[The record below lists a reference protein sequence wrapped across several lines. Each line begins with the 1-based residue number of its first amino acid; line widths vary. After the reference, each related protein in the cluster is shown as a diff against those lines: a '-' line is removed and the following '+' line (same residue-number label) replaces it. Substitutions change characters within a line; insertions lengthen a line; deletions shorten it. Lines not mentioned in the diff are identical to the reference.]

1 MKSLFNIILIITLV
15 SPFLFGCK
23 KDANFGNV
31 KLVLSTTLSN
41 PIEFE
46 INYRN
51 EFGEYQTE
59 YVTTTNWSKTLD
71 YSKMENYA
79 TLSVYKYDV
88 MPNFTGTL
96 QIFKDGVKVKEVQ
109 GQVSQPNQNF
119 SESISYQW
127 P

>member
-23 KDANFGNV
+23 KDANFGKV
-31 KLVLSTTLSN
+31 KLVFSTTLSN

-46 INYRN
+46 ITYRN
-51 EFGEYQTE
+51 EFGLSQTE
-59 YVTTTNWSKTLD
+59 YVTTTSWSKTLD

-79 TLSVYKYDV
+79 TLSVYKIDGI
-88 MPNFTGTL
+88 PNMTGTL

-109 GQVSQPNQNF
+109 GQAIQPNPYF
-119 SESISYQW
+119 SESISYLW